1 MKKRKMGLFFII
13 GLLCLASGFIKDDFT
28 TAKAK
33 TEIRD
38 LIIFENGE
46 FCKEVIEHTD
56 GSSITDGKWKNDG
69 SWNRSKV
76 NLKESIDLSSCEN
89 LEVTYTNVG
98 SATWVQLGLGNTK
111 NYGEYD
117 FVELG
122 RNFSSDGKEHTYIYS
137 FKDFLT
143 TNVSCSWG
151 KTHADTFL
159 NGAAIDSFSIKAGD
173 VVVNIS
179 KIVAKIKV
187 ELEDNP
193 IVTKD
198 ILNNKTFYSDV
209 LSGSMSLST
218 FEDGIWKN
226 DKSYNHSRIGFKDS
240 LDLSWYE
247 TIEFTYTATGT
258 WNTNPEVGIGNY
270 LTTGEYH
277 FVAIPQTV
285 IINDSNEQILTIKI
299 SDYLLNNISCT
310 WGKTHEGTKID
321 ITKFNGFS
329 FKFGSTEISISKI
342 VAKSEFLGFVERVEN
357 FQLCKAET
365 SDIQTLLNEYQ
376 RLYGLNSNIATYQI
390 DDNTTL
396 AERINYMQFIY
407 NSKMSQSASEAP
419 YNSIVVSN
427 RKDVIM
433 ILVVTMVGLLSITSY
448 YFIMKSRRVAK

>member
-1 MKKRKMGLFFII
+1 M
-13 GLLCLASGFIKDDFT
+13 CLASGFIKDDFT

-33 TEIRD
+33 TGLQD
-38 LIIFENGE
+38 LVIFENGE
-46 FCKEVIEHTD
+46 FCNNVAKHD
-56 GSSITDGKWKNDG
+56 AGSEITDGKWHNNGEWKASRVYLEG
-69 SWNRSKV
+69 A
-76 NLKESIDLSSCEN
+76 IDLSLCET

-98 SATWVQLGLGNTK
+98 SATWVQFGIGNAI
-111 NYGEYD
+111 NNGENDYA
-117 FVELG
+117 ELG
-122 RNFSSDGKEHTYIYS
+122 KSFVSDGKEHTYIYT
-137 FKDFLT
+137 FNEFLT
-143 TNVSCSWG
+143 TNVMCSWG

-159 NGAAIDSFSIKAGD
+159 NAKAVNAFSINAGN
-173 VVVNIS
+173 VVVNVS
-179 KIVAKIKV
+179 KIVAKIKPV
-187 ELEDNP
+187 VTQNILDN
-193 IVTKD
+193 KA
-198 ILNNKTFYSDV
+198 FYSDV

-258 WNTNPEVGIGNY
+258 WNKNPEVGIGNY

-277 FVAIPQTV
+277 YVAIPQTV

-299 SDYLLNNISCT
+299 SDYLLNDISCT
-310 WGKTHEGTKID
+310 WGKSHEGTKID
-321 ITKFNGFS
+321 ISKFNGFS
-329 FKFGSTEISISKI
+329 FKLGLTEISISKI
-342 VAKSEFLGFVERVEN
+342 AAKSEFLGFVERVEN

-365 SDIQTLLNEYQ
+365 PDIQTLLNEYQ

-427 RKDVIM
+427 HKDVIM
-433 ILVVTMVGLLSITSY
+433 ILVITMVGLLSITSY